1 MVGVDSAVV
10 AGTVGAVGS
19 EGPSVLGVAA
29 LSLSR
34 FGDSSVNAW
43 RAFA

>member
-34 FGDSSVNAW
+34 FGDSLVNAW